1 MRDFDGKVAVVTG
14 GASGIGLALATKA
27 AREGMKVVLADV
39 EEKALDAAV
48 TDLRRQEFEVMGVL
62 TDVSKTESVEALR
75 DKALAAYG
83 KVHLLF
89 NNAGV
94 AGGGGAAAIWEA
106 TPKDWQW
113 VFGVNFWGVVNGV
126 RAFLPAML
134 EQGEEGHVVNTGSVA
149 GLLSGNGIYG
159 VTKHAV
165 VSFSESIFNQLTLRE
180 AKVGVSVLCPGF
192 VNTNILN
199 AGRNRPEDLKNDGPQ
214 PDMAA
219 LDGPGAQAIAN
230 GMPPAQ
236 VADIVFDAVREG
248 RFYILTHSDFDEA
261 IQSRFDNVINR
272 RNPVP
277 RALVR

>member
-1 MRDFDGKVAVVTG
+1 MREFDGKVAVVTG

-27 AREGMKVVLADV
+27 AREGMKVVLGDV

-48 TDLRRQEFEVMGVL
+48 KDLRRQEFEVMGVL
-62 TDVSKTESVEALR
+62 TDVSKAESVEALR

-113 VFGVNFWGVVNGV
+113 LFGVNFWGVVNGV
-126 RAFLPAML
+126 RAFLPVML

-149 GLLSGNGIYG
+149 GLVSGSGIYG
-159 VTKHAV
+159 VSKHAV
-165 VSFSESIFNQLTLRE
+165 VSFSESIFSQLTLRE
-180 AKVGVSVLCPGF
+180 AKVGVSVVCPGW

-199 AGRNRPEDLKNDGPQ
+199 AGRNRPEDLKNEGPQ
-214 PDMAA
+214 PDAA
-219 LDGPGAQAIAN
+219 AFAGPGAQAIAN

-236 VADIVFDAVREG
+236 VADIVFDAIREN
-248 RFYILTHSDFDEA
+248 RFYILTHTDFDDG
-261 IQSRFDNVINR
+261 IRYRFDNVMNR

-277 RALVR
+277 RAIAR